1 MGSGTSHLAQVWI
14 VSNVLKA
21 AEEMRE
27 HLSECH
33 GVFTY
38 DSNTHQRQ

>member
-1 MGSGTSHLAQVWI
+1 MGSGTSHLAQVCV
-14 VSNVLKA
+14 VSNALKA
-21 AEEMRE
+21 AGEARE